1 MKTVYKYKGKEIN
14 IDNYEEVISK
24 KIAYIFIRLIIYIN
38 VLIFGRTIF
47 KIMSSILLIYDII
60 SFITLFIIYYNLY
73 KFKNTKIPQENINF
87 TLENSAKLMGIDLL
101 NDNNDLIKRKYRE
114 LSKKWHPD
122 KFINDTIENQDKA
135 KRNFQKLNKA
145 YTIIKQYRGIK

>member
-47 KIMSSILLIYDII
+47 KIISSILLIYDII
-60 SFITLFIIYYNLY
+60 SFIMLFIIYYNLY
-73 KFKNTKIPQENINF
+73 KFKNTKIPQENMN
-87 TLENSAKLMGIDLL
+87 LL
-101 NDNNDLIKRKYRE
+101 GETTGRLIGEIKRVTDTKIKNGEWTEDDAIKYI
-114 LSKKWHPD
+114 LTYKK
-122 KFINDTIENQDKA
+122 E
-135 KRNFQKLNKA
+135 
-145 YTIIKQYRGIK
+145 G